1 MQNVFTFVLN
11 MSITSCYVII
21 AVLIIRLLL
30 TKAPKKY
37 SYFLWSVVGFRLAIP
52 VSFQS
57 FFSLFSLAPFDF
69 SSAQNNSSGTLDFV
83 PVNIDPEQVST
94 NVSVGVG
101 NVNTIINNV
110 LYDTS
115 VDSNVNITELFLSVF
130 SYIWIVGTALII
142 LYGIISYCVMRRK
155 LSNAVWQKYNI
166 YESEKVSSPFI
177 LGLISP
183 KIYIPFGL
191 DEKTYGYVIKHEKCH
206 LSRGDN
212 YVKAVA
218 FVLVAVHWFNP
229 LCWLAFC
236 LMSKDME
243 TSCDETVLSKN
254 ENIKKE
260 YSEALLSFAVGS
272 KTHKIS
278 PLCFSENS
286 VKSRI
291 KNILKFKK
299 PKMAVSIA
307 VFILC
312 LAVIVGCAANPVA
325 KQTPVYPTN
334 ISDSAES
341 ENAQS
346 DETASSFNTSDEGNA
361 EENQALNEFIDKIVN
376 EREKEKFD
384 NQQKYPSQNYFDTSY
399 YLLGKRSGDMNGEDT
414 DRYVTAYIYEV
425 SESLIEKNNLLVE
438 YYSDSHPCALVI
450 DIRGGEY
457 VCEYYATPSSDE
469 DEKHFVS
476 LNFTDDA
483 EKSYNDFS
491 ADIASSLTSLKQKIY
506 DRIISDYNLDTDLYI
521 KTAFENMDIYGP
533 LQSSNPND
541 YIDTDSDEYKCLI
554 NCSAYTMKYIYT
566 QFLKGGQ
573 TDIFGSFYRIIM
585 DDIIAGEALKVSA
598 DTGQDYFD
606 SFLKHN
612 QELLEKNGADF
623 MEKNNP
629 YGYMLLKMSGD
640 IQE

>member
-1 MQNVFTFVLN
+1 MQNIFTFVLN
-11 MSITSCYVII
+11 MSITSCYVIL
-21 AVLIIRLLL
+21 AVIIIRLFLI
-30 TKAPKKY
+30 KAPKKY

-57 FFSLFSLAPFDF
+57 VFSLFSLAPFDV
-69 SSAQNNSSGTLDFV
+69 STAQNNTAGTMDYI
-83 PVNIDPEQVST
+83 PVNIDPNAVST
-94 NVSVGVG
+94 NVNVGMA
-101 NVNTIINNV
+101 NVNTIINDA
-110 LYDTS
+110 LYNAS
-115 VDSNVNITELFLSVF
+115 VNSDINITERFVSVF
-130 SYIWIVGTALII
+130 SYIWIIGVAAII
-142 LYGIISYCVMRRK
+142 LYGIISYCIMRRN

-166 YESEKVSSPFI
+166 YESDKVSSPFI

-191 DEKTYGYVIKHEKCH
+191 DEKTYSYVIQHEKCH
-206 LSRGDN
+206 ISRGDN
-212 YVKAVA
+212 YVKAIA
-218 FVLVAVHWFNP
+218 FVLAAVHWFNP
-229 LCWLAFC
+229 LCWLAFY

-254 ENIKKE
+254 KNIKKE
-260 YSEALLSFAVGS
+260 YSEALLSFAVESRG
-272 KTHKIS
+272 HKIS

-286 VKSRI
+286 IKSRI
-291 KNILKFKK
+291 KNILSFKK

-325 KQTPVYPTN
+325 KQTIVYPTN
-334 ISDSAES
+334 ISAEGENESTQGNASSVSTSEKVSAEQ
-341 ENAQS
+341 E
-346 DETASSFNTSDEGNA
+346 
-361 EENQALNEFIDKIVN
+361 QAINEFIGKTVN
-376 EREKEKFD
+376 EREREKFD
-384 NQQKYPSQNYFDTSY
+384 NQQKYLFENYFDTSY
-399 YLLGKRSGDMNGEDT
+399 YLFEMINGDMNGEDT
-414 DRYVTAYIYEV
+414 DRYVTAYIYVV

-438 YYSDSHPCALVI
+438 YFSDSHPCAIVI

-457 VCEYYATPSSDE
+457 VCENYVTPSQYE
-469 DEKHFVS
+469 DDKQFAS
-476 LNFTDDA
+476 LYFTADA
-483 EKSYNDFS
+483 KSEYNDFS
-491 ADIASSLTSLKQKIY
+491 ADIASSITSLKQQIY
-506 DRIISDYNLDTDLYI
+506 ASVISDYNLDADKYI
-521 KTAFENMDIYGP
+521 KTAFENIDIYGP

-585 DDIIAGEALKVSA
+585 DDIIGGEALKVYA

-606 SFLKHN
+606 AFLKHN
-612 QELLEKNGADF
+612 QELLEKNSAEF
-623 MEKNNP
+623 MEKNYP

-640 IQE
+640 IKD

>member
-1 MQNVFTFVLN
+1 MQNIFTFVLN
-11 MSITSCYVII
+11 MSITSCYVIL
-21 AVLIIRLLL
+21 AVIIIRLFLI
-30 TKAPKKY
+30 KAPKKY

-57 FFSLFSLAPFDF
+57 VFSLFSLAPFDV
-69 SSAQNNSSGTLDFV
+69 STAQNNTAGTMDYI
-83 PVNIDPEQVST
+83 PVNIDPNAVST
-94 NVSVGVG
+94 NVNVGMA
-101 NVNTIINNV
+101 NVNTIINDA
-110 LYDTS
+110 LYNAS
-115 VDSNVNITELFLSVF
+115 VNSDINITERFINIF
-130 SYIWIVGTALII
+130 SYIWIIGVASII
-142 LYGIISYCVMRRK
+142 LYGIISYCVMRRN

-166 YESEKVSSPFI
+166 YESDKVSSPFI

-191 DEKTYGYVIKHEKCH
+191 DEKTYSYVIQHEKCH
-206 LSRGDN
+206 ISRGDN
-212 YVKAVA
+212 YVKAIA
-218 FVLVAVHWFNP
+218 FVLAAVHWFNP
-229 LCWLAFC
+229 LCWLAFY

-254 ENIKKE
+254 KNIKKE
-260 YSEALLSFAVGS
+260 YSEALLSFAVESRG
-272 KTHKIS
+272 HKIS

-286 VKSRI
+286 IKSRI
-291 KNILKFKK
+291 KNILSFKK

-325 KQTPVYPTN
+325 KHTIVYPTN
-334 ISDSAES
+334 ISEEGENES
-341 ENAQS
+341 TQENAS
-346 DETASSFNTSDEGNA
+346 SVSASEKVNA
-361 EENQALNEFIDKIVN
+361 EQEQAINEFIGQTVN
-376 EREKEKFD
+376 EREREKFD
-384 NQQKYPSQNYFDTSY
+384 NQQKYLFKNYFDTSY
-399 YLLGKRSGDMNGEDT
+399 YLFEMINGDMNGEDT
-414 DRYVTAYIYEV
+414 DRYVTAYIYVV

-438 YYSDSHPCALVI
+438 YFSDSHPCAIVI

-457 VCEYYATPSSDE
+457 VCENYVTPSQYE
-469 DEKHFVS
+469 DDKQFAS
-476 LNFTDDA
+476 LYFTADA
-483 EKSYNDFS
+483 KSEYNDFS
-491 ADIASSLTSLKQKIY
+491 ADIASSIISLKQQIY
-506 DRIISDYNLDTDLYI
+506 ASVISDYNLDADKYI
-521 KTAFENMDIYGP
+521 KTAFENIDIYGP

-585 DDIIAGEALKVSA
+585 DDIIGGEALKVYA

-606 SFLKHN
+606 AFLKHN
-612 QELLEKNGADF
+612 QELLKKNSAEF
-623 MEKNNP
+623 MEKNYP

-640 IQE
+640 IKD

>member
-1 MQNVFTFVLN
+1 MQNIFTFVLN
-11 MSITSCYVII
+11 MSITSCYVIL
-21 AVLIIRLLL
+21 AVIIIRLFLI
-30 TKAPKKY
+30 KAPKKY

-57 FFSLFSLAPFDF
+57 VFSLFSLAPFDV
-69 SSAQNNSSGTLDFV
+69 STAQNNTAGTMDYI
-83 PVNIDPEQVST
+83 PVNIDPNAVST
-94 NVSVGVG
+94 NVNVGMA
-101 NVNTIINNV
+101 NVNTIINDA
-110 LYDTS
+110 LYNAS
-115 VDSNVNITELFLSVF
+115 VNSDINITERFVSIF
-130 SYIWIVGTALII
+130 SYIWIIGVASII
-142 LYGIISYCVMRRK
+142 LYGIISYCVMRRN

-166 YESEKVSSPFI
+166 YESDKVSSPFI

-191 DEKTYGYVIKHEKCH
+191 DEKTYSYVIQHEKCH
-206 LSRGDN
+206 ISRGDN
-212 YVKAVA
+212 YVKAIA
-218 FVLVAVHWFNP
+218 FVLAAVHWFNP
-229 LCWLAFC
+229 LCWLAFY

-254 ENIKKE
+254 KNIKKE
-260 YSEALLSFAVGS
+260 YSEALLSFAVESRG
-272 KTHKIS
+272 HRIS

-286 VKSRI
+286 IKSRI
-291 KNILKFKK
+291 KNILSFKK

-325 KQTPVYPTN
+325 KQTIVYPTN
-334 ISDSAES
+334 ISAEGENESTQGNASSVSTSEKVSAEQ
-341 ENAQS
+341 E
-346 DETASSFNTSDEGNA
+346 
-361 EENQALNEFIDKIVN
+361 QAINEFIGKTVN
-376 EREKEKFD
+376 EREREKFD
-384 NQQKYPSQNYFDTSY
+384 NQQKYLFENYFDTSY
-399 YLLGKRSGDMNGEDT
+399 YLFEMINGDMNGEDT
-414 DRYVTAYIYEV
+414 DRYVTAYIYVV

-438 YYSDSHPCALVI
+438 YFSDSHPCAIVI

-457 VCEYYATPSSDE
+457 VCENYVTPSQYE
-469 DEKHFVS
+469 DDKQFAS
-476 LNFTDDA
+476 LYFTADA
-483 EKSYNDFS
+483 KSEYNDFS
-491 ADIASSLTSLKQKIY
+491 ADIASSVTSLKQQIY
-506 DRIISDYNLDTDLYI
+506 ASVISDYNLDAGKYI
-521 KTAFENMDIYGP
+521 KTAFENIDIYGP

-585 DDIIAGEALKVSA
+585 DDIIGGEALKVYA

-606 SFLKHN
+606 AFLKHN
-612 QELLEKNGADF
+612 QELLEKNSAEF
-623 MEKNNP
+623 MEKNYP

-640 IQE
+640 IKD

>member
-1 MQNVFTFVLN
+1 MQNIFTFVLN
-11 MSITSCYVII
+11 MSITSCYVIL
-21 AVLIIRLLL
+21 AVIIIRLFLI
-30 TKAPKKY
+30 KAPKKY

-57 FFSLFSLAPFDF
+57 VFSLFSLAPFDV
-69 SSAQNNSSGTLDFV
+69 STAQNNTAGTMDYI
-83 PVNIDPEQVST
+83 PVNIDPNAVST
-94 NVSVGVG
+94 NVNVGMA
-101 NVNTIINNV
+101 NVNTIINDA
-110 LYDTS
+110 LYNAS
-115 VDSNVNITELFLSVF
+115 VNSDINITERFINIF
-130 SYIWIVGTALII
+130 SYIWIIGVASII
-142 LYGIISYCVMRRK
+142 LYGIISYCVMRRN

-166 YESEKVSSPFI
+166 YESDKVSSPFI

-191 DEKTYGYVIKHEKCH
+191 DEKTYSYVIQHEKCH
-206 LSRGDN
+206 ISRGDN
-212 YVKAVA
+212 YVKAIA
-218 FVLVAVHWFNP
+218 FVLTAVHWFNP
-229 LCWLAFC
+229 LCWLAFY

-254 ENIKKE
+254 KNIKKE
-260 YSEALLSFAVGS
+260 YSEALLSFAVESRG
-272 KTHKIS
+272 HRIS

-286 VKSRI
+286 IKSRI
-291 KNILKFKK
+291 KNILSFKK

-325 KQTPVYPTN
+325 KHTIVYPTN
-334 ISDSAES
+334 ISEEGENES
-341 ENAQS
+341 TQENAS
-346 DETASSFNTSDEGNA
+346 SVSASSEVNA
-361 EENQALNEFIDKIVN
+361 EQEQAINEFIGQTVN
-376 EREKEKFD
+376 EREREKFD
-384 NQQKYPSQNYFDTSY
+384 NRQRYLFENYFDTSY
-399 YLLGKRSGDMNGEDT
+399 YLFEMINGDMNGEDT
-414 DRYVTAYIYEV
+414 DRYVTAYIYVV

-438 YYSDSHPCALVI
+438 YFSASHPCAIVI

-457 VCEYYATPSSDE
+457 VCENYVTPSQYE
-469 DEKHFVS
+469 DDKQFAD
-476 LNFTDDA
+476 LYFTADA
-483 EKSYNDFS
+483 ESEYNDFS
-491 ADIASSLTSLKQKIY
+491 ADIASSVTSLKQQIY
-506 DRIISDYNLDTDLYI
+506 ASVISDYNLDADKYI
-521 KTAFENMDIYGP
+521 KTAFENIDIYGP

-585 DDIIAGEALKVSA
+585 DDIIGGEALKVYA

-606 SFLKHN
+606 AFLKHN
-612 QELLEKNGADF
+612 QELLEKNSAEF
-623 MEKNNP
+623 MEKNYP

-640 IQE
+640 IKD

>member
-1 MQNVFTFVLN
+1 MQNIFTFVLN
-11 MSITSCYVII
+11 MSITSCYVIL
-21 AVLIIRLLL
+21 AVIIIRLFLI
-30 TKAPKKY
+30 KAPKKY

-57 FFSLFSLAPFDF
+57 VFSLFSLAPFDV
-69 SSAQNNSSGTLDFV
+69 STAQNNTAGTMDYI
-83 PVNIDPEQVST
+83 PVNIDPNAVST
-94 NVSVGVG
+94 NVNVGMA
-101 NVNTIINNV
+101 NVNTIINDA
-110 LYDTS
+110 LYNAS
-115 VDSNVNITELFLSVF
+115 VNSDINITERLVSIF
-130 SYIWIVGTALII
+130 SYIWIIGVVVII
-142 LYGIISYCVMRRK
+142 LYGIISYCVMRRN

-166 YESEKVSSPFI
+166 YESDKVLSPFI

-191 DEKTYGYVIKHEKCH
+191 DEKTYSYVIQHEKCH
-206 LSRGDN
+206 ISRGDN
-212 YVKAVA
+212 YVKAIA
-218 FVLVAVHWFNP
+218 FVLAAVHWFNP
-229 LCWLAFC
+229 LCWLAFY

-254 ENIKKE
+254 KNIKKE
-260 YSEALLSFAVGS
+260 YSEALLSFAVESRG
-272 KTHKIS
+272 HRIS

-286 VKSRI
+286 IKSRI
-291 KNILKFKK
+291 KNILSFKK

-325 KQTPVYPTN
+325 KQTIVYPTN
-334 ISDSAES
+334 ISEEGENES
-341 ENAQS
+341 TQENA
-346 DETASSFNTSDEGNA
+346 SSVSTSEKMNA
-361 EENQALNEFIDKIVN
+361 EQEQAINEFIGKTVN
-376 EREKEKFD
+376 EREREKFD
-384 NQQKYPSQNYFDTSY
+384 NRQRYLFENYFDTSY
-399 YLLGKRSGDMNGEDT
+399 YLFEMINGDMNGEDT
-414 DRYVTAYIYEV
+414 DRYVTAYIYVV

-438 YYSDSHPCALVI
+438 YFSDSHPCAIVI

-457 VCEYYATPSSDE
+457 VCENYVTPSQYE
-469 DEKHFVS
+469 DDKQFAS
-476 LNFTDDA
+476 LYFTADA
-483 EKSYNDFS
+483 KSEYNDFS
-491 ADIASSLTSLKQKIY
+491 ADIASSVTSLKQQIY
-506 DRIISDYNLDTDLYI
+506 ASVISDYNLDADKYI
-521 KTAFENMDIYGP
+521 KTAFENIDIYGP

-585 DDIIAGEALKVSA
+585 DDIIGGEALKVYA

-606 SFLKHN
+606 AFLKHN
-612 QELLEKNGADF
+612 QELLEKNSAEF
-623 MEKNNP
+623 MEKNYP

-640 IQE
+640 IKD

>member
-1 MQNVFTFVLN
+1 MTNVFTCVLN

-21 AVLIIRLLL
+21 AVLIIRLFLI
-30 TKAPKKY
+30 KAPKKY
-37 SYFLWSVVGFRLAIP
+37 SYFLWSAVAFRLAMP

-57 FFSLFSLAPFDF
+57 IFSLFSLAPFDV
-69 SSAQNNSSGTLDFV
+69 SSAQNNSAGALEFV
-83 PVNIDPEQVST
+83 PVNIDPDQVST

-101 NVNTIINNV
+101 SVNTIINNV

-115 VDSNVNITELFLSVF
+115 VNSNVNITERFLNVF
-130 SYIWIVGTALII
+130 SYIWIAGTALII

-166 YESEKVSSPFI
+166 YESDKVSSPFI
-177 LGLISP
+177 IGLISP

-229 LCWLAFC
+229 ICWLAFC

-254 ENIKKE
+254 GNIKKE
-260 YSEALLSFAVGS
+260 YSAALLSFATGS
-272 KTHKIS
+272 RVPKIS

-299 PKMAVSIA
+299 PKFAVSA
-307 VFILC
+307 VVLVLC

-334 ISDSAES
+334 ISDGSES
-341 ENAQS
+341 GNAQS
-346 DETASSFNTSDEGNA
+346 DGTASSVNNSGEGNTK
-361 EENQALNEFIDKIVN
+361 EEQALNEFIDKTVN

-399 YLLGKRSGDMNGEDT
+399 YLLDKRSGDMNGEDT

-425 SESLIEKNNLLVE
+425 SESLIEKNDLLIE

-457 VCEYYATPSSDE
+457 VSEYYATPSSDE
-469 DEKHFVS
+469 DYKKFVS
-476 LNFTDDA
+476 VNFTDDA

-533 LQSSNPND
+533 LQSSDPND
-541 YIDTDSDEYKCLI
+541 YINIDSDGYKCLI
-554 NCSAYTMKYIYT
+554 NCSAYTVKYIYT

-585 DDIIAGEALKVSA
+585 DDIIGGEALKISA

-612 QELLEKNGADF
+612 RELLEKNGADF

>member
-1 MQNVFTFVLN
+1 MQNVFTYVLN
-11 MSITSCYVII
+11 MSITSCYVIL
-21 AVLIIRLLL
+21 AVIIIRLLL
-30 TKAPKKY
+30 IKAPKKY

-57 FFSLFSLAPFDF
+57 FFSLFSLAPFDV

-83 PVNIDPEQVST
+83 LVNIDPNQVST

-115 VDSNVNITELFLSVF
+115 VDSNVNITERFVNVF

-142 LYGIISYCVMRRK
+142 IYGIISYCVMRRK

-254 ENIKKE
+254 GNIKKE
-260 YSEALLSFAVGS
+260 YSAALLSFATESRV
-272 KTHKIS
+272 HKIS

-299 PKMAVSIA
+299 PKFVVSAA

-325 KQTPVYPTN
+325 KDTIVYPNN
-334 ISDSAES
+334 ISDGAENEEVRSNEDVSSA
-341 ENAQS
+341 
-346 DETASSFNTSDEGNA
+346 NTSGEGNTK
-361 EENQALNEFIDKIVN
+361 EDQAINEFIGKTVN

-399 YLLGKRSGDMNGEDT
+399 YLLGKRNGDMNGEDT

-469 DEKHFVS
+469 DYKKFVS

-483 EKSYNDFS
+483 ESVYNDFS
-491 ADIASSLTSLKQKIY
+491 ADIASSVTSLKQQIY
-506 DRIISDYNLDTDLYI
+506 DQIISDYNLEADIYI

-585 DDIIAGEALKVSA
+585 DDIIGGEALKVYA

-612 QELLEKNGADF
+612 RELLEKNGADF
-623 MEKNNP
+623 MEKNLP

-640 IQE
+640 IQD

>member
-1 MQNVFTFVLN
+1 MQNIFTFVLN
-11 MSITSCYVII
+11 MSITSCYVIL
-21 AVLIIRLLL
+21 AVIIIRLFLI
-30 TKAPKKY
+30 KAPKKY

-57 FFSLFSLAPFDF
+57 VFSLFSLAPFDV
-69 SSAQNNSSGTLDFV
+69 STAQNDTAGTMDYI
-83 PVNIDPEQVST
+83 PVNIDPNAVST
-94 NVSVGVG
+94 NVNVGMA
-101 NVNTIINNV
+101 NVNTIINDA
-110 LYDTS
+110 LYNAS
-115 VDSNVNITELFLSVF
+115 VNSDINITERFTNIF
-130 SYIWIVGTALII
+130 SYIWIIGVAAII
-142 LYGIISYCVMRRK
+142 LYGIISYCVMRRN

-166 YESEKVSSPFI
+166 YESDKVSSPFI

-191 DEKTYGYVIKHEKCH
+191 DEKTYSYVIQHEKCH
-206 LSRGDN
+206 ISRGDN
-212 YVKAVA
+212 YVKAIA
-218 FVLVAVHWFNP
+218 FVLAAVHWFNP
-229 LCWLAFC
+229 LCWLAFY

-254 ENIKKE
+254 KNIKKE
-260 YSEALLSFAVGS
+260 YSEALLSFAVESRG
-272 KTHKIS
+272 HRIS

-286 VKSRI
+286 IKSRI
-291 KNILKFKK
+291 KNILSFKK

-325 KQTPVYPTN
+325 KQTIGYPTN
-334 ISDSAES
+334 ISAEGENESTQGNASSVSTSEKVSAEQ
-341 ENAQS
+341 E
-346 DETASSFNTSDEGNA
+346 
-361 EENQALNEFIDKIVN
+361 QAINEFIGKTVN
-376 EREKEKFD
+376 EREREKFD
-384 NQQKYPSQNYFDTSY
+384 NQQKYLFENYFDTSY
-399 YLLGKRSGDMNGEDT
+399 YLFEMINGDMNGEDT
-414 DRYVTAYIYEV
+414 DRYVTAYIYVV

-438 YYSDSHPCALVI
+438 YFSDSHPCAIVI

-457 VCEYYATPSSDE
+457 VCENYVTPSQYE
-469 DEKHFVS
+469 DDKQFAS
-476 LNFTDDA
+476 LYFTADA
-483 EKSYNDFS
+483 KSEYNDFS
-491 ADIASSLTSLKQKIY
+491 ADIASSVTSLKQQIY
-506 DRIISDYNLDTDLYI
+506 ASVISDYNLDAGKYI
-521 KTAFENMDIYGP
+521 KTAFENIDIYGP

-585 DDIIAGEALKVSA
+585 DDIIGGEALKVYA

-606 SFLKHN
+606 AFLKHN
-612 QELLEKNGADF
+612 QELLEKNSAEF
-623 MEKNNP
+623 MEKNYP

-640 IQE
+640 IKD

>member
-1 MQNVFTFVLN
+1 MQNIFTFVLN
-11 MSITSCYVII
+11 MSITSCYVIL
-21 AVLIIRLLL
+21 AVIIIRLFLI
-30 TKAPKKY
+30 KAPKKY

-57 FFSLFSLAPFDF
+57 VFSLFSLASFDV
-69 SSAQNNSSGTLDFV
+69 STAQNNTAGTMDYI
-83 PVNIDPEQVST
+83 PVNIDPNAVST
-94 NVSVGVG
+94 NVNVGMA
-101 NVNTIINNV
+101 NVNTIINDA
-110 LYDTS
+110 LYNAS
-115 VDSNVNITELFLSVF
+115 VNSDINITERFVSIF
-130 SYIWIVGTALII
+130 SYIWIIGVASII
-142 LYGIISYCVMRRK
+142 LYGIISYCVMRRN

-166 YESEKVSSPFI
+166 YESDKVSSPFI

-191 DEKTYGYVIKHEKCH
+191 DEKTYSYVIQHEKCH
-206 LSRGDN
+206 ISRGDN
-212 YVKAVA
+212 YVKAIA
-218 FVLVAVHWFNP
+218 FVLAAVHWFNP
-229 LCWLAFC
+229 LCWLAFY

-254 ENIKKE
+254 KNIKKE
-260 YSEALLSFAVGS
+260 YSEALLSFAVESRG
-272 KTHKIS
+272 HRIS

-286 VKSRI
+286 IKSRI
-291 KNILKFKK
+291 KNILSFKK

-325 KQTPVYPTN
+325 KQTIVYPTN
-334 ISDSAES
+334 ISEEGENKSAQ
-341 ENAQS
+341 ENAS
-346 DETASSFNTSDEGNA
+346 SVSASSEVNA
-361 EENQALNEFIDKIVN
+361 EQEQAINEFIGKTVN
-376 EREKEKFD
+376 EREREKFD
-384 NQQKYPSQNYFDTSY
+384 NQQKYLFENYFDTSY
-399 YLLGKRSGDMNGEDT
+399 YLFEMINGDMNGEDT
-414 DRYVTAYIYEV
+414 DRYVTAYIYVV

-438 YYSDSHPCALVI
+438 YFSDSHPCAIVI

-457 VCEYYATPSSDE
+457 VCENYVTPSQYE
-469 DEKHFVS
+469 DDKQFAS
-476 LNFTDDA
+476 LYFTADA
-483 EKSYNDFS
+483 ESEYNDFS
-491 ADIASSLTSLKQKIY
+491 ADIASSVTSLKQQIY
-506 DRIISDYNLDTDLYI
+506 ASVISDYNLDADKYI
-521 KTAFENMDIYGP
+521 KTAFENIDIYGP

-585 DDIIAGEALKVSA
+585 DDIIGGEALKVYA

-606 SFLKHN
+606 AFLKHN
-612 QELLEKNGADF
+612 QELLEKNSAEF
-623 MEKNNP
+623 MEKNYP

-640 IQE
+640 IKD

>member
-1 MQNVFTFVLN
+1 MQNIFTFVLN
-11 MSITSCYVII
+11 MSITSCYVVI

-30 TKAPKKY
+30 KKAPKKY
-37 SYFLWSVVGFRLAIP
+37 SYLLWSVVGFRLAMP

-57 FFSLFSLAPFDF
+57 VFSIFSLTPFD
-69 SSAQNNSSGTLDFV
+69 AQSKTAGTMEYI
-83 PVNIDPEQVST
+83 PVNIDPDDVST
-94 NVSVGVG
+94 SVSVGIG
-101 NVNTIINNV
+101 DVNTIINNV
-110 LYDTS
+110 LYNTS
-115 VDSNVNITELFLSVF
+115 VDADVNITERFVNVF
-130 SYIWIVGTALII
+130 SYIWIAGVAVII

-166 YESEKVSSPFI
+166 YESDKVSSPFI

-212 YVKAVA
+212 YVKAIA

-243 TSCDETVLSKN
+243 TSYDETVLSKN
-254 ENIKKE
+254 GNIKKE
-260 YSEALLSFAVGS
+260 YSAALLSFATGS
-272 KTHKIS
+272 RVHKIS

-325 KQTPVYPTN
+325 KHTIVYPTN
-334 ISDSAES
+334 ISNDAES
-341 ENAQS
+341 EKVQS
-346 DETASSFNTSDEGNA
+346 NEDVSSVNTSDEGNS
-361 EENQALNEFIDKIVN
+361 EEEQALKEFIGKTVN
-376 EREKEKFD
+376 EREREKFD

-414 DRYVTAYIYEV
+414 ERYVTAYIYEV

-457 VCEYYATPSSDE
+457 VCEYYATPSNDE
-469 DEKHFVS
+469 DYKKFVS

-483 EKSYNDFS
+483 ESSYNGFS
-491 ADIASSLTSLKQKIY
+491 ADIASSVTSLKQQIY
-506 DRIISDYNLDTDLYI
+506 DKIISDYNLDTDLYI

-541 YIDTDSDEYKCLI
+541 YINTDSDEYKCLI

-585 DDIIAGEALKVSA
+585 DDIIGGEALKVYA

-623 MEKNNP
+623 MEKNYP

-640 IQE
+640 IKD